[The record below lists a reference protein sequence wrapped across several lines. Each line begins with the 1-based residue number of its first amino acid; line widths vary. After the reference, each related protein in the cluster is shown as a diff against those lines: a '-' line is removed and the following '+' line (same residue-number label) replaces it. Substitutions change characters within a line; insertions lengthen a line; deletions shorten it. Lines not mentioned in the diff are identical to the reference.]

1 MVEGYQ
7 NTGFPPKEAQYVV
20 FLAFSNPIYRFIG
33 TRQYKILGFILAAI
47 IFLEIKRINPGAGS
61 RSCTYF
67 DAISAGTVC
76 DITTV
81 LSSRDS
87 PGFSSQFR
95 ARIVLYRR
103 PRNSPSRGTV
113 RRCLRSLEAVGCQW
127 KDLDGKDLD
136 VDLLLAGTCSDAKG
150 CPVDLLSARVLPDPQ
165 PRVSLRLGSSEWAS
179 PVFGEPVARRQI
191 PDNRF
196 TNN

>member
-1 MVEGYQ
+1 MFEDYQ

-20 FLAFSNPIYRFIG
+20 FLAFLNPIYRFIG

-47 IFLEIKRINPGAGS
+47 IFLEIKRSNPEAGS

-67 DAISAGTVC
+67 DAISAGAVC
-76 DITTV
+76 DITAV

-103 PRNSPSRGTV
+103 PGNSPSRGTV

-136 VDLLLAGTCSDAKG
+136 VDLLLAGTCSEAKG

-165 PRVSLRLGSSEWAS
+165 PRVSLRLASSEWAS